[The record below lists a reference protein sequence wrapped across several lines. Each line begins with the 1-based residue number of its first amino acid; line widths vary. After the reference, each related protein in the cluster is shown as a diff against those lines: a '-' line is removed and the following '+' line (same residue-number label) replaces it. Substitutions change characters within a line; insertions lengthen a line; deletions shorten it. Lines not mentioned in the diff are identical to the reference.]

1 MSPVKRMK
9 NRLSLKQAV
18 ESLNEKKK
26 RSNSST
32 VNQDESYQKAK
43 MFSSLISSQEFLV
56 PEESKRNFHFQ
67 TKMNSTMMSK
77 GIVEHET
84 SASMSKNMI

>member
-1 MSPVKRMK
+1 MIDAKIAGEDLPPKWQQMSPVKRMK

-56 PEESKRNFHFQ
+56 PEESKRNFHF
-67 TKMNSTMMSK
+67 
-77 GIVEHET
+77 
-84 SASMSKNMI
+84 